1 MAIESE
7 AESLS
12 KLGNPV
18 NSVEGS
24 GKGYPEIGPLYLKMT
39 EARTDDSP
47 NNSPILPGA
56 LDIFGSLSMS
66 SQFKVALHMTKG
78 GVGDVL
84 SKYLTNIGLTDDA
97 SRNEYYNF
105 YCAETTLPGASFD
118 TFQESGSRQGV
129 IENFPSKRVY
139 TPFNMT
145 FYVDNDYRLIRLFEE
160 WMNYINPVYSYGGI
174 SKGDAKGQ
182 GDAKNKPDFFRLR
195 YPDSYK
201 RIISVVKFERNFIK
215 YPDPTTTSLY
225 SDKKPKILSVPTLTY
240 RMIDAFPTNI
250 TGMPVSYEGT
260 TILKTTVDFSYSRYV
275 IEKNDGDG
283 PGDFY

>member
-18 NSVEGS
+18 NNAEGA

>member
-1 MAIESE
+1 MASELESQ
-7 AESLS
+7 SSIS
-12 KLGNPV
+12 KGL
-18 NSVEGS
+18 
-24 GKGYPEIGPLYLKMT
+24 GKGKPEIGPLYIKMT
-39 EARTDDSP
+39 EPRTDSSKD
-47 NNSPILPGA
+47 NSPVLPGV
-56 LDIFGSLSMS
+56 LDIFGRLSLS
-66 SQFKVALHMTKG
+66 SQFKVALHLSNG

-84 SKYLTNIGLTDDA
+84 SKYLTNIGLTNDEA
-97 SRNEYYNF
+97 INEYYNF
-105 YCAETTLPGASFD
+105 YCAETTLPGVSFD

-129 IENFPSKRVY
+129 LESFPSKRVY

-160 WMNYINPVYSYGGI
+160 WMNYINPVYGAGGRI
-174 SKGDAKGQ
+174 LGDSNGQ
-182 GDAKNKPDFFRLR
+182 GNAKNRTDFFRLR

-215 YPDPTTTSLY
+215 YKNPNNTSINSSEL
-225 SDKKPKILSVPTLTY
+225 SEKKGKLGNVPTLTY

-250 TGMPVSYEGT
+250 TGMPVSYEGS
-260 TILKTTVDFSYSRYV
+260 TILKTTVDFSYSRYI

>member
-12 KLGNPV
+12 QLGNTF
-18 NSVEGS
+18 NNETGLGR
-24 GKGYPEIGPLYLKMT
+24 GKPEIGPLYLKMT
-39 EARTDDSP
+39 EPRTDSGA

-56 LDIFGSLSMS
+56 LDIFGRLSLS
-66 SQFKVALHMTKG
+66 SQFKVALHLTNG

-84 SKYLTNIGLTDDA
+84 STYLTDIGLTDDTA
-97 SRNEYYNF
+97 VNEYYNF
-105 YCAETTLPGASFD
+105 YCAETTLPGATFD

-160 WMNYINPVYSYGGI
+160 WMNYINPVYSYGGVI
-174 SKGDAKGQ
+174 EGDSRGQ
-182 GDAKNKPDFFRLR
+182 GNAKNKPDFFRLR

-201 RIISVVKFERNFIK
+201 RIISVVKFEKNFIR
-215 YPDPTTTSLY
+215 YRDPTSNSTNSELE
-225 SDKKPKILSVPTLTY
+225 PRLSTVPSLTY

-250 TGMPVSYEGT
+250 TGMPVSYEGS

-275 IEKNDGDG
+275 IEKNEGDG